1 MGGNLVE
8 TLIGAAVLAVAG
20 IFVAFGYSTS
30 SITSDGGFRLIAKFN
45 RVDGLTLGS
54 DVRVSGIKV
63 GTVIDQR
70 LDPNTYQA
78 VIELDIH
85 QGVQLPDDSSAK
97 ITSEG
102 LLGAT
107 YLSLEAGGSE
117 DYLQSG
123 DEIRF
128 TQGSIDL
135 MSLIGQAIYSPGSSS
150 AKDGDAAGGGAEKK

>member
-20 IFVAFGYSTS
+20 IFLAFGYTTST
-30 SITSDGGFRLIAKFN
+30 IGSDGGFTLIARFD
-45 RVDGLTLGS
+45 RVDGLVVGS
-54 DVRVSGIKV
+54 DVRMSGIKV

-70 LDPNTYQA
+70 LDPATYQA
-78 VIELDIH
+78 IVEMDLDPKIK
-85 QGVQLPDDSSAK
+85 LPDDSSVK

-107 YLSLEAGGSE
+107 YMSVEAGGSE
-117 DYLQSG
+117 DMLQSG
-123 DEIRF
+123 NEIRF

-135 MSLIGQAIYSPGSSS
+135 MSLIGQAIFS
-150 AKDGDAAGGGAEKK
+150 ATSKPEDKK

>member
-20 IFVAFGYSTS
+20 IFLAFGYTTS
-30 SITSDGGFRLIAKFN
+30 SIGSDGDFKLIAKFD
-45 RVDGLTLGS
+45 RIDGLTMGS
-54 DVRVSGIKV
+54 DVRMSGIKV
-63 GTVIDQR
+63 GTVIAQR
-70 LDPNTYQA
+70 LDPATYQA
-78 VIELDIH
+78 VVEMDIE
-85 QGVQLPDDSSAK
+85 QGIQLPDDSSAK

-107 YLSLEAGGSE
+107 YMSLEAGGSDDMLE
-117 DYLQSG
+117 SG

-135 MSLIGQAIYSPGSSS
+135 MSLIGQAIFS
-150 AKDGDAAGGGAEKK
+150 ATGNTEEKK